1 MSDTPF
7 NIAPMGRAP
16 LMPLVLA
23 LMATPARQAAKRW
36 RRRRAEREVAGME
49 PRLLVD
55 AGLDVERYLYG

>member
-16 LMPLVLA
+16 LMPLVFA
-23 LMATPARQAAKRW
+23 LVATPVRQAAKRW
-36 RRRRAEREVAGME
+36 HRRRAEREVAGIE

-55 AGLDVERYLYG
+55 TGLDVERYLHG

>member
-7 NIAPMGRAP
+7 NIAAMGRTS
-16 LMPLVLA
+16 LMPSVLA

-36 RRRRAEREVAGME
+36 RRRRAEQVVADIE

-55 AGLDVERYLYG
+55 AGLDVERYLHG